1 MLRELLL
8 SVASGVIVTLILQIF
23 GMGGGGRVGAPRQT
37 MTSYAPLP
45 RRRSFIGGVFRLVLA
60 VVGGVALAYAAAPF
74 VFARRFGEYGG
85 YERYDRFDRLDG
97 FRGIASHAPILIL
110 TVIGTIIVWV
120 VLSAMTRRQ

>member
-23 GMGGGGRVGAPRQT
+23 GMGGGRVGAPRQT

-45 RRRSFIGGVFRLVLA
+45 RRRSFVGGLFRLVLA
-60 VVGGVALAYAAAPF
+60 VIGGVALAYAAAPF
-74 VFARRFGEYGG
+74 VFARRFGDYGS
-85 YERYDRFDRLDG
+85 YERYDRFEG
-97 FRGIASHAPILIL
+97 FRSIASHAPMLIL